1 MSMKG
6 RCEEEVKTSE
16 FNRPSHNK
24 QERESNVMIKILYNV
39 KNTTFQ
45 TTLIIKTDVSHREQP
60 AGVVSMYHT

>member
-45 TTLIIKTDVSHREQP
+45 TIIIKKGISHREQP
-60 AGVVSMYHT
+60 AE

>member
-1 MSMKG
+1 MKG
-6 RCEEEVKTSE
+6 RCEEKVKTSE

-45 TTLIIKTDVSHREQP
+45 NTLIIKKGMSHRE
-60 AGVVSMYHT
+60 